1 MLDSTVMQFTLESL
15 LGNPPFLI
23 ALGAVFVA
31 LVAIG
36 LVLSGRRRDQSME
49 LSSKISLLVEQ
60 QTFAQNQLTDRM
72 QAQERALTK
81 SMDERLDQVSRR
93 VGDSLVKQAAE
104 NTNTLT
110 DLRERLALIGKAQ
123 ENITQLSTDVVNLQQ
138 VLSNKQTRGAF
149 GETQLA
155 DQVKNILPPSAYSFQ
170 EKLSNGSRVDCLLKL
185 PNPPGSISVDAKF
198 PLESFNR
205 FRAAEDEAEKQAARR
220 QFAADVM
227 KHVKDISEKYIIP
240 GETADSALMFLPAE
254 AVYAELHASLPEV
267 VEKSHRARV
276 YIVSPTTLMATL
288 NTIRAVLK
296 DAQMREQAG
305 LIQKEVMAMSDD
317 VMRLDKR
324 VANLQSHFGQA
335 EEDIRQIRI
344 STEKVQKRAV
354 RVAEVELEDQDT
366 PPVPELREEAAE

>member
-138 VLSNKQTRGAF
+138 VLSNKQTRGA
-149 GETQLA
+149 LA
-155 DQVKNILPPSAYSFQ
+155 
-170 EKLSNGSRVDCLLKL
+170 R
-185 PNPPGSISVDAKF
+185 
-198 PLESFNR
+198 
-205 FRAAEDEAEKQAARR
+205 
-220 QFAADVM
+220 
-227 KHVKDISEKYIIP
+227 
-240 GETADSALMFLPAE
+240 
-254 AVYAELHASLPEV
+254 
-267 VEKSHRARV
+267 
-276 YIVSPTTLMATL
+276 L
-288 NTIRAVLK
+288 NWPIR
-296 DAQMREQAG
+296 
-305 LIQKEVMAMSDD
+305 
-317 VMRLDKR
+317 
-324 VANLQSHFGQA
+324 
-335 EEDIRQIRI
+335 
-344 STEKVQKRAV
+344 
-354 RVAEVELEDQDT
+354 
-366 PPVPELREEAAE
+366 

>member
-1 MLDSTVMQFTLESL
+1 MNPTLESL
-15 LGNPPFLI
+15 LNNPTFLV
-23 ALGAVFVA
+23 ALGALLLA
-31 LVAIG
+31 LVATG
-36 LVLSGRRRDQSME
+36 VLIAGRRRDQSSE
-49 LSSKISLLVEQ
+49 LAAKISLLAEQ
-60 QTFAQNQLTDRM
+60 QAIAQSQLSERL

-81 SMDERLDQVSRR
+81 SLDERLEAVSRR
-93 VGDSLVKQAAE
+93 VGDSLVKQASE
-104 NTNTLT
+104 NANTMT
-110 DLRERLALIGKAQ
+110 DLRERLAVIGKAQ

-155 DQVKNILPPSAYSFQ
+155 DQVKNILPPSAFGFQ
-170 EKLSNGSRVDCLLKL
+170 EQLPNGSRVDCLLKL
-185 PNPPGSISVDAKF
+185 PNPPGPIAVDAKF

-205 FRAAEDEAEKQAARR
+205 FRAAEDDAEREVARKQ
-220 QFAADVM
+220 FGADVL
-227 KHVKDISEKYIIP
+227 KHVKDISSKYIIP

-296 DAQMREQAG
+296 DAEMREQAG
-305 LIQKEVMAMSDD
+305 LIQKEVLAMNDD
-317 VMRLDKR
+317 VGRLDDR
-324 VANLQSHFGQA
+324 VSKLQRHFGQA
-335 EEDIRQIRI
+335 EDDIRQIRI

-354 RVAEVELEDQDT
+354 RIAEVELEDQDT
-366 PPVPELREEAAE
+366 PPVPDLREEAAE

>member
-1 MLDSTVMQFTLESL
+1 MQFTLESF
-15 LGNPPFLI
+15 LGNLPFLI
-23 ALGAVFVA
+23 ALGAVFLA
-31 LVAIG
+31 LVASYFFLG
-36 LVLSGRRRDQSME
+36 GRQRDNSAE
-49 LSSKISLLVEQ
+49 LSAKISLLVEQ
-60 QTFAQNQLTDRM
+60 QTFAQNQLTERL

-81 SMDERLDQVSRR
+81 SLDERLDQVSRR
-93 VGDSLVKQAAE
+93 VGDSLVKQATE

-185 PNPPGSISVDAKF
+185 PNPPGSISVDSKF

-205 FRAAEDEAEKQAARR
+205 FRTAEDEGEKRAAR
-220 QFAADVM
+220 QKFAADVM
-227 KHVKDISEKYIIP
+227 KHVKDIAKKYIIP

-267 VEKSHRARV
+267 VEKSHLLRV

-305 LIQKEVMAMSDD
+305 LIQKEVMAMNDD
-317 VMRLDKR
+317 VARLDKR
-324 VANLQSHFGQA
+324 VANLQSHFSQT

-366 PPVPELREEAAE
+366 PPVPELRGAEKL

>member
-1 MLDSTVMQFTLESL
+1 MQFSLESFL
-15 LGNPPFLI
+15 DNPLI
-23 ALGAVFVA
+23 LIVFGV
-31 LVAIG
+31 LF
-36 LVLSGRRRDQSME
+36 LVLLFICFVLGKRQRANPME
-49 LSSKISLLVEQ
+49 LSNKISILVEQ
-60 QTFAQNQLTDRM
+60 QAFAQNQITERL

-81 SMDERLDQVSRR
+81 SLDERLDKVSQR
-93 VGDSLVKQAAE
+93 VGESLVKQATE

-110 DLRERLALIGKAQ
+110 ELRERLALIGKAQ

-155 DQVKNILPPSAYSFQ
+155 DQVKNVLPPSAYSFQ
-170 EKLSNGSRVDCLLKL
+170 EKLSNGYRVDCLLKL

-205 FRAAEDEAEKQAARR
+205 FHAAEGEGEKRAARR
-220 QFAADVM
+220 QFAGDVM
-227 KHVKDISEKYIIP
+227 KHVKDIAKKYIIP
-240 GETADSALMFLPAE
+240 GETSDSALMFLPAE
-254 AVYAELHASLPEV
+254 AVYAELHSSLPEV
-267 VEKSHRARV
+267 VEKSHRVRV

-296 DAQMREQAG
+296 DAQMREQAS
-305 LIQKEVMAMSDD
+305 LIQKEVMAMNDD
-317 VMRLDKR
+317 VVRLDKR

-344 STEKVQKRAV
+344 STEKVQKRAI

-366 PPVPELREEAAE
+366 PPVPDLRETEEL